1 MTRAISSLTMKG
13 AVAALSLASLA
24 TPGWS
29 AEGMWTLDNPPTKA
43 MQAELGWAPDR
54 AWLDRAMRGA
64 ARLGAGCSSSFVSKN
79 GLVLTNH
86 HCVARCVEQLS
97 TADRDLLKDGFLAG
111 AVAEEKRCPALSVDR
126 LEAITDVTADVGR
139 ATAGL
144 TGTAYK
150 NAQNTTKA
158 RLTTACV
165 AALDERDRART
176 RCDVVDLYHGG
187 QYKLYRYHRFNDVR
201 LAFAPEQAMAFFGG
215 DPDNFNFPRYDLDM
229 ALVRVYEEGKPAQV
243 ADWFAIDPQGPAAG
257 DAVFTVGHPGSTQ
270 RELTVAQLSALRD
283 VVILDQLLR
292 TAEYRGV
299 LLEYRTTG
307 AEQARIANVEL
318 FGIENRYKVLKGELA
333 TLLDASFFERKQA
346 DERALRAFV
355 AADPALAA
363 STGGAWD
370 AIAFASG
377 LQRTSYL
384 QRDLIDQGRAF
395 NSVYFT
401 AARTLVRGAAERGKA
416 NVDRLPEFNDNRLP
430 ALEAQ
435 LMSTAP
441 IYPDLEKLKLTY
453 SLTKLREL
461 LGSSAPQVV
470 RVLGKQSPSD
480 LAADMIGRTQL
491 GNVAVRRRLWEGGAA
506 AIAASDDPFIRL
518 AASLDPEARAL
529 RARYERDVEA
539 VVQANT
545 EKIAQAR
552 FAMAGD
558 TTYPDATG
566 TLRLSYGVV
575 RGWDEGGQPVAP
587 FTNFGGAFDH
597 ATGAAPFALPT
608 SWLAHQGQLDL
619 SLPLDFVSTNDIIGG
634 NSGSPVLNRRGQLVG
649 LAFDGNIHSLGGA
662 YWYDGSLNRTVSV
675 DSAAILQAL
684 DRIYGAKVLAD
695 EMRAN

>member
-1 MTRAISSLTMKG
+1 MIRRIATYLL
-13 AVAALSLASLA
+13 AAAFGTTLA
-24 TPGWS
+24 TPVWS

-64 ARLGAGCSSSFVSKN
+64 ARIGTGCSSSFVSKN

-97 TADRDLLKDGFLAG
+97 TAGRDLLKDGFLAG
-111 AVAEEKRCPALSVDR
+111 AMAEEQRCPAIGIDR
-126 LEAITDVTADVGR
+126 LEAITDVTAEVGQ

-150 NAQNTTKA
+150 TAQNTTRA
-158 RLTTACV
+158 RLTSACV
-165 AALDERDRART
+165 AGLDERDRARV

-187 QYKLYRYHRFNDVR
+187 QYKLYRYHRFTDVR

-229 ALVRVYEEGKPAQV
+229 ALVRVYEDGRPAKV
-243 ADWFAIDPQGPAAG
+243 ADWFPIDPKGPAAG
-257 DAVFTVGHPGSTQ
+257 EAVFTVGNPGQTQ

-283 VVILDQLLR
+283 VVMLDQLLR

-307 AEQARIANVEL
+307 AEEARIANVEL
-318 FGIENRYKVLKGELA
+318 FGIENRFKVLKGQFT

-355 AADPALAA
+355 AADPTLSA

-370 AIAFASG
+370 AIAAASG
-377 LQRTSYL
+377 LQRTLYL

-395 NSVYFT
+395 NSVYF
-401 AARTLVRGAAERGKA
+401 AFARALVRGAAERGKA
-416 NVDRLPEFNDNRLP
+416 NTDRLPEFNDNRLP

-441 IYPDLEKLKLTY
+441 IYPDLEQLKLTY

-461 LGSSAPQVV
+461 LGSSAPPVV
-470 RVLGKQSPSD
+470 RVLGKRSPSD

-491 GNVAVRRRLWEGGAA
+491 GDIAVRRRLWDGGAA
-506 AIAASDDPFIRL
+506 AIAASDDPFVRL
-518 AASLDPEARAL
+518 VASLDPEARAL
-529 RARYERDVEA
+529 RTRYERDVEA

-558 TTYPDATG
+558 TIYPDATG

-575 RGWDEGGQPVAP
+575 KGWDEGGQPVAP
-587 FTNFGGAFDH
+587 FTDFGGAFDH
-597 ATGAAPFALPT
+597 ATGSAPFALPA
-608 SWLAHQGQLDL
+608 SWLAKQGQIDL
-619 SLPLDFVSTNDIIGG
+619 SVRLDFVSTNDIIGG
-634 NSGSPVLNRRGQLVG
+634 NSGSPLLNRRGQLVG

-662 YWYDGSLNRTVSV
+662 YWYDGAINRTVAV
-675 DSAAILQAL
+675 HSAAILQAL
-684 DRIYGAKVLAD
+684 EQIYGAKALAD
-695 EMRAN
+695 EMRGN